1 MAQCDYIR
9 FLVAT
14 GDDPALQ
21 TALRR
26 ASGGLRTLAD
36 LVAFGERHGYRFAE
50 EDIPLKVAGTARS
63 PRCGARPTTHSGRLA
78 G

>member
-14 GDDPALQ
+14 GDDPDLQ
-21 TALRR
+21 AALRR

-36 LVAFGERHGYRFAE
+36 LVAFGERHGYRFTE
-50 EDIPLKVAGTARS
+50 EDIPLKVVGAARP
-63 PRCGARPTTHSGRLA
+63 PRRGARPATHPGRLA